1 MEAAGRGS
9 NVTALLAWAALL
21 SQGADVRGAPG
32 MSRAAEVD
40 VYGGDR
46 AIRGEKTG
54 RFHLEQ
60 KRGQW
65 LFITPEGH
73 GLLPRSVAAIY
84 FSHPGLTPQGKT
96 YQQIVEAKYRKNGD
110 GSTTAA
116 HERWANNVRTRLR
129 RWGFNSIGPYSYPP
143 VTADRGQGG
152 RYYRTT
158 NGMPPDPM
166 PSVATQANMEHALRQ
181 GGVKNLWGSLWAT
194 GAGVGRAFFGDVFD
208 PKFAAFVETE
218 AQDDARRL
226 KDEPERLRWTLF
238 AFVEQT
244 DWMRGVES
252 RHPHL
257 GWAAAAANFAMTEG
271 IVDFAGRK
279 ARFADTKVY
288 TKYAIRDYL
297 KGRYGGIE
305 KLNRAWGTSYTG
317 WDSHSGWG
325 KGTGFLDEDGSGLG
339 KPLDPGKPDRPAL
352 RQDLDAFAEKL
363 MRRFYRTVHAAR
375 KKACPA
381 VLLATN
387 NMDTPREY
395 VVRGLVSE
403 DGRQTYSDI
412 ICISDRQRAVRWYGV
427 LRRPFFV
434 ISIFAQAVNDSPLGY
449 RGTVAKV
456 EYDEVLSD
464 GRKALTSDPN
474 QNGYDRKVVNDWKSR
489 VIVTASGVN
498 FWWAGHAQLKIPYRT
513 YTQFAPAVECRTYA
527 GKYENVRF
535 ASRPWKSLDWLAP
548 SKFAVHQE
556 NPGAYFAL
564 KRSLKPGDAFW
575 RYEPWNNRDTQEQR
589 ARLYGEQVLKLINT
603 RTAESEYI
611 YCGFNYWA
619 WWDTSWTGITW
630 DTAYNFG
637 LVTFHD
643 NAYDGREAVW
653 ARATDEDG
661 YPIGGEYRPPHV
673 SEKRGG
679 FGDFVS
685 GVTRANQEIRKTIT
699 KRCGVR

>member
-116 HERWANNVRTRLR
+116 HE
-129 RWGFNSIGPYSYPP
+129 
-143 VTADRGQGG
+143 
-152 RYYRTT
+152 
-158 NGMPPDPM
+158 
-166 PSVATQANMEHALRQ
+166 
-181 GGVKNLWGSLWAT
+181 
-194 GAGVGRAFFGDVFD
+194 
-208 PKFAAFVETE
+208 
-218 AQDDARRL
+218 
-226 KDEPERLRWTLF
+226 
-238 AFVEQT
+238 
-244 DWMRGVES
+244 
-252 RHPHL
+252 L